1 MKSKTILILV
11 LVTLLAILL
20 FQNSGSSS
28 LRLYLW
34 NIDAP
39 MFVLVFFSFLLG
51 FALGFL
57 VPKLEKKRDKK
68 GESASPPP
76 KSQL

>member
-11 LVTLLAILL
+11 LVALLAILL
-20 FQNSGSSS
+20 VQNSGPSTLSF
-28 LRLYLW
+28 YLW
-34 NIDAP
+34 SIDAP

-57 VPKLEKKRDKK
+57 VPRLEKRRDKK
-68 GESASPPP
+68 GESTSPPN
-76 KSQL
+76 SQS